1 MYQNTNVVKRLVFAA
16 FCLSSSS
23 IRCIVFVDGKDSA
36 NRAQYK
42 TNPVLFY
49 FLGITPTN
57 STAH

>member
-16 FCLSSSS
+16 FCLSSFS
-23 IRCIVFVDGKDSA
+23 IRCIVFIVCKDSA
-36 NRAQYK
+36 NREQYK

-49 FLGITPTN
+49 FRDVSPTN

>member
-16 FCLSSSS
+16 FCLSSFS
-23 IRCIVFVDGKDSA
+23 ILCIVFIVCKDSA
-36 NRAQYK
+36 NRVQYK

>member
-16 FCLSSSS
+16 FCFNSSF
-23 IRCIVFVDGKDSA
+23 IRCIAIIVCKDSA

-42 TNPVLFY
+42 TNSVLFY
-49 FLGITPTN
+49 FRDVTPTN